1 MIDKKILYCAAGAAL
16 CYVSNAMADTDLSIA
31 AALSTY
37 QYREPAVMKNSGDKF
52 ALFLMASH
60 DIASEQFIRADV
72 HYATGKVDYAA
83 DTAYAAA
90 TASSKSDWYLE
101 TRALF
106 GRRYA
111 FSGSSLVP
119 FIGLGYRYLSNDL
132 RGFNSLGQSGNRRQS
147 QYIYLPLGLTHS
159 LQLSAQSRW
168 NTELE
173 ADVLLRGTQSARLSD
188 AGQGVADVSLS
199 QRHGYGLKI
208 SMAYEKDNW
217 SLGPFLEFWDI
228 SRSDTAGLLQN
239 GSAVYSN
246 GNRLLYQEPHNRTL
260 EAGLRV
266 RRSY

>member
-1 MIDKKILYCAAGAAL
+1 MIAEKILYCAAGAAL

-60 DIASEQFIRADV
+60 DIADDQFIRADF
-72 HYATGKVDYAA
+72 HYATGKVEYAA

-90 TASSKSDWYLE
+90 TASSKPDWYLE

-111 FSGSSLVP
+111 FSGSSVAP

-132 RGFNSLGQSGNRRQS
+132 RGINSLGQSGNRRQS
-147 QYIYLPLGLTHS
+147 QYIYLPLGLTHR
-159 LQLSAQSRW
+159 LQLSNDSHW
-168 NTELE
+168 NTEFE
-173 ADVLLRGTQSARLSD
+173 ADLLLHGTQSARLSD
-188 AGQGVADVSLS
+188 AGQGVADVSLP
-199 QRHGYGLKI
+199 QRRGYGVKI
-208 SMAYEKDNW
+208 SLAYERNHW
-217 SLGPFLEFWDI
+217 SVGPFLEFWDI
-228 SRSDTAGLLQN
+228 SRSDTAGLIQN
-239 GSAVYSN
+239 GGAIYSN
-246 GNRLLYQEPHNRTL
+246 GNQLLYQEPHNRTL

-266 RRSY
+266 RRTY